1 MQGVC
6 ADSYNVSY
14 TYIAENQFPYRN
26 LLLKEAPG
34 KKVLS
39 EQPETDAFVTTG
51 IGSRSELQTSV
62 PQADH
67 FGHSIG

>member
-1 MQGVC
+1 VPTVTKFHTCTVQKIG
-6 ADSYNVSY
+6 S
-14 TYIAENQFPYRN
+14 PHRN
-26 LLLKEAPG
+26 LFLKEDPG

-62 PQADH
+62 
-67 FGHSIG
+67 